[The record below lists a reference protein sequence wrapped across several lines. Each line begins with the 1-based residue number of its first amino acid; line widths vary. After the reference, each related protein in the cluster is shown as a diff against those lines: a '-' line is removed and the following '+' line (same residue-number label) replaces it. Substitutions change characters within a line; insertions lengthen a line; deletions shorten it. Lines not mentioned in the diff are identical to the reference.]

1 MAHTLTLN
9 IPDDVYQGLLKTA
22 EEIGRTPEELAGKWV
37 ATAVQDIC
45 DDPLLK
51 LAGTLECGISDLS
64 ERHHDYI
71 GEGLMR
77 KLSGGNDG

>member
-1 MAHTLTLN
+1 MAHTITLS
-9 IPDDVYQGLLKTA
+9 IPDEAYQGLLKTA
-22 EEIGRTPEELAGKWV
+22 QEAGRTPEELAGEWL
-37 ATAVQDIC
+37 ATTVQNIC

-51 LAGTLECGISDLS
+51 LAGTLEGPPDLS